1 MQMKPRGVIVA
12 LVQPVFVASKVD
24 MKNVQ
29 GAAPLDQEVGKLV
42 KVIDAMTMAGTGRI
56 TNFSTGKFDPF

>member
-1 MQMKPRGVIVA
+1 
-12 LVQPVFVASKVD
+12 VASKVD